1 MSANE
6 TLELLSKQWCSL
18 QDLMKLTNLG
28 RNSALKIRKEIITDL
43 EDKGYSIRVVSMPS
57 TELFDNQSKEYQF
70 KVLGDRYEKRVFIE
84 MSTTYGLHKYAKNV
98 IGIDEFGLSAK
109 ADDVINNFGFTARK
123 IAKEVENLML

>member
-43 EDKGYSIRVVSMPS
+43 EGKGYKLPCGLIPMCEVVNK
-57 TELFDNQSKEYQF
+57 LN
-70 KVLGDRYEKRVFIE
+70 
-84 MSTTYGLHKYAKNV
+84 
-98 IGIDEFGLSAK
+98 
-109 ADDVINNFGFTARK
+109 ININYLRNMVRMEIK
-123 IAKEVENLML
+123 

>member
-43 EDKGYSIRVVSMPS
+43 EDKGYKLPGGLIPMCEVVNK
-57 TELFDNQSKEYQF
+57 LN
-70 KVLGDRYEKRVFIE
+70 
-84 MSTTYGLHKYAKNV
+84 
-98 IGIDEFGLSAK
+98 
-109 ADDVINNFGFTARK
+109 ININYLQNMVRM
-123 IAKEVENLML
+123 EVKWYL

>member
-43 EDKGYSIRVVSMPS
+43 EDKGYKLPCGLIPMCEVVNKLNININYLQNIGRM
-57 TELFDNQSKEYQF
+57 ELK
-70 KVLGDRYEKRVFIE
+70 
-84 MSTTYGLHKYAKNV
+84 
-98 IGIDEFGLSAK
+98 
-109 ADDVINNFGFTARK
+109 
-123 IAKEVENLML
+123 

>member
-43 EDKGYSIRVVSMPS
+43 EDKSYKLPCGLIPMCEVVNNLNININYLKTMGRM
-57 TELFDNQSKEYQF
+57 ELK
-70 KVLGDRYEKRVFIE
+70 
-84 MSTTYGLHKYAKNV
+84 
-98 IGIDEFGLSAK
+98 
-109 ADDVINNFGFTARK
+109 
-123 IAKEVENLML
+123 

>member
-43 EDKGYSIRVVSMPS
+43 EDKGYKLPCGLIHICEVVNK
-57 TELFDNQSKEYQF
+57 LN
-70 KVLGDRYEKRVFIE
+70 
-84 MSTTYGLHKYAKNV
+84 
-98 IGIDEFGLSAK
+98 
-109 ADDVINNFGFTARK
+109 ININYLQNMVRM
-123 IAKEVENLML
+123 EVK